1 MRNGRAVVNLI
12 HLIEDSDDNNI
23 VKLQEL
29 LEDMKIESKLKEEP
43 VDEANDEL
51 LEGFIKSLEKVKVE
65 K

>member
-1 MRNGRAVVNLI
+1 
-12 HLIEDSDDNNI
+12 
-23 VKLQEL
+23 
-29 LEDMKIESKLKEEP
+29 MKIESKLKEEP